1 MHYLSLLVQEWARR
15 SLVGEY
21 DMPRISET
29 LTLATKTYKP
39 TRPQNGDTPALFRE
53 VNTSKKL
60 AELNLVN
67 VGVTQSTLQSVAVF
81 RPKVTIVLPP
91 ALPADGTT
99 ALPANRLEFVGR
111 IIASSSETQVDEYIT
126 MLSDLVSS
134 SEFKALL
141 LGDAQ
146 F

>member
-1 MHYLSLLVQEWARR
+1 
-15 SLVGEY
+15 
-21 DMPRISET
+21 MPRISET

-53 VNTSKKL
+53 VDTSKKL

-67 VGVTQSTLQSVAVF
+67 VGVTQSTLQGVTVF

-91 ALPADGTT
+91 VLKDDGTT
-99 ALPANRLEFVGR
+99 TLPANRLEFGGR
-111 IIASSSETQVDEYIT
+111 IIASSSETEVDSYIT
-126 MLSDLVSS
+126 MLTDLVGSD
-134 SEFKALL
+134 EFKALM